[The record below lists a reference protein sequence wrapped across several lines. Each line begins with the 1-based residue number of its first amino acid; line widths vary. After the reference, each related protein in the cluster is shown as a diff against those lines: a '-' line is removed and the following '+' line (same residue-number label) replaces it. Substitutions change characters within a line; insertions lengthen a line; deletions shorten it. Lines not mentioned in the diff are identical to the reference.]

1 MVSPQCIDMVHRRI
15 LFAFSQQ
22 STSTCSQSTSTPSF
36 ISGLHGRIHKVS
48 RGANGSL
55 VHVQHWHHCHIA
67 SEKARRASCEFFFY
81 GKVLLLLV
89 LYWLSLHVS
98 SSRLCSTGQCA
109 QDHQAGRSA
118 LLPKTCQRDYPK
130 HGFHFSHF
138 GFWSYVC
145 DFSTSDFAFRHS
157 NFSSFRFANSHF
169 RYLIFQIS
177 GFTIAGFRPQQT
189 IPLSACTFH
198 LSHFRY
204 RSCGIQKDL
213 ARPRGNCST
222 FHYCDFR
229 RTIPLSAFTFHLSH
243 FRYRYGG
250 LQKDLARPRGNRSTF
265 RYCDFIDQVSDFKFT
280 GGLVIIAVFACM
292 FCFYFSS
299 FTF

>member
-1 MVSPQCIDMVHRRI
+1 MVSPQCINMVHRRI

-36 ISGLHGRIHKVS
+36 ISGLH
-48 RGANGSL
+48 
-55 VHVQHWHHCHIA
+55 VQHWHHCHIT

-118 LLPKTCQRDYPK
+118 LLPKTCQRDYPR

-145 DFSTSDFAFRHS
+145 NFSTSDFAFRHS

-177 GFTIAGFRPQQT
+177 GFTIASFRPQEN
-189 IPLSACTFH
+189 H
-198 LSHFRY
+198 
-204 RSCGIQKDL
+204 
-213 ARPRGNCST
+213 
-222 FHYCDFR
+222 
-229 RTIPLSAFTFHLSH
+229 SAF
-243 FRYRYGG
+243 R
-250 LQKDLARPRGNRSTF
+250 
-265 RYCDFIDQVSDFKFT
+265 
-280 GGLVIIAVFACM
+280 
-292 FCFYFSS
+292 FYLSS